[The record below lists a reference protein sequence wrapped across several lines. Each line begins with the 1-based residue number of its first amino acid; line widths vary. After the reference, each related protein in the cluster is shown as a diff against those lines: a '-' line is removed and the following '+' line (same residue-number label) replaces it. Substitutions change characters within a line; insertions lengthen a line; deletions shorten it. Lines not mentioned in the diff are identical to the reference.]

1 MGWTERVTG
10 QMTQREFIH
19 GGAATQ
25 EITLNSS
32 DPWTNAHISPPS
44 TRVRIQE
51 RIQEHHPETH
61 A

>member
-1 MGWTERVTG
+1 
-10 QMTQREFIH
+10 MTQREFIH

-32 DPWTNAHISPPS
+32 DPWTNAHISPSS